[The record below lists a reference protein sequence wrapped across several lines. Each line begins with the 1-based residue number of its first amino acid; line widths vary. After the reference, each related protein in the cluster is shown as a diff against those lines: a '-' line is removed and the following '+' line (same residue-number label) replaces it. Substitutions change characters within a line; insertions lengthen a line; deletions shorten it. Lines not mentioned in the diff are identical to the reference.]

1 MKFRPKM
8 ARGTMERYLSVFP
21 KDDCYSALNPLAVA
35 FISILVGALFA
46 FAVGPTTGVVVS
58 VVFAV
63 MSIAYILV
71 KNNPSEAE
79 AWAALNYDEFR
90 DGVRQT
96 YGVDVHPLLFDAIA
110 ESIRPYAAV
119 SPSSQRSR
127 AFTIGDKTYTAE
139 FSGDE
144 VVLRSQ
150 PSSRTLALSTLGAPE
165 PVDGGEDILAA
176 VSIS

>member
-21 KDDCYSALNPLAVA
+21 KEFIALDAILVA
-35 FISILVGALFA
+35 FISMLVGVLFS
-46 FAVGPTTGVVVS
+46 FAVGPTTGAVVS

-71 KNNPSEAE
+71 KNNPREAE

-90 DGVRQT
+90 DGVRKT

-119 SPSSQRSR
+119 SPSS
-127 AFTIGDKTYTAE
+127 
-139 FSGDE
+139 
-144 VVLRSQ
+144 
-150 PSSRTLALSTLGAPE
+150 
-165 PVDGGEDILAA
+165 
-176 VSIS
+176 